1 MSLTRGGEEYFYI
14 SDGHGDVRIIT
25 DEDGHVKT
33 KYRYS
38 GYGELIE
45 TSGDIENSRMYAG
58 ECYDE
63 ESGLYYLRA
72 RYMNPSTGTFTGMDS
87 YAGNISDPDTLH
99 KYLYANGNPVKYVD
113 PSGNEAQLSTQ
124 VVVGAIMNVL
134 DNGQTIC
141 IGAIMNSIIFA
152 GATAFCDGS
161 DNDIYNAFVAGFC
174 IGLGL
179 GAVAYF
185 VMAISF
191 VAYLEIFMYISAGA
205 YALSS
210 YDAINYAM
218 NGEYKNAIVSAAFA
232 FWSLDGFA
240 SLYKSFAD
248 INLMK
253 GINITEKVEKAKAV
267 LESKDKGGSGTGTVN
282 PKDVRYMQSSI
293 KNQTGDYTVLDNAQ
307 ALKEGTLKPSDL
319 PEIRIWKDNDG
330 NLWTLDHRRLAAF
343 RIAGVDEVPFRWATD
358 EEVASQMWKMTTKTG
373 GASIKLKLGNG
384 KSIIIDD

>member
-1 MSLTRGGEEYFYI
+1 
-14 SDGHGDVRIIT
+14 
-25 DEDGHVKT
+25 
-33 KYRYS
+33 
-38 GYGELIE
+38 
-45 TSGDIENSRMYAG
+45 MYAG

-63 ESGLYYLRA
+63 KSGLYYLRA
-72 RYMNPSTGTFTGMDS
+72 RYMNPSTGTFTGVHS
-87 YAGNISDPDTLH
+87 YAGNISNPDTLH
-99 KYLYANGNPVKYVD
+99 KYLYANGNPVKYVN

-152 GATAFCDGS
+152 GATAFCDVS

-218 NGEYKNAIVSAAFA
+218 NGEYKKAIVSAAFA
-232 FWSLDGFA
+232 YWSLDGFA
-240 SLYKSFAD
+240 SLYNSFID
-248 INLMK
+248 INLMR
-253 GINITEKVEKAKAV
+253 GVNITEKANVDVKSA
-267 LESKDKGGSGTGTVN
+267 GGSGN
-282 PKDVRYMQSSI
+282 
-293 KNQTGDYTVLDNAQ
+293 
-307 ALKEGTLKPSDL
+307 KP
-319 PEIRIWKDNDG
+319 
-330 NLWTLDHRRLAAF
+330 
-343 RIAGVDEVPFRWATD
+343 
-358 EEVASQMWKMTTKTG
+358 
-373 GASIKLKLGNG
+373 
-384 KSIIIDD
+384 